1 MILLKLFLSFLKVG
15 FFAVGGAYSF
25 LPLIE
30 KEVVQKYNWL
40 SREEFLEVLSIVK
53 VFPGAISI
61 KYATYTG
68 YKIAGFWGAAIAN
81 IGNFLAP
88 ALLVGLASFFYI
100 KYKNLPA
107 VKNAFSMIQLAIF
120 AMIIAVA
127 FQTISIDKLTQLK
140 NLLVIISAFAIFLFT
155 KIEPALIIICAG
167 IMGILLK

>member
-88 ALLVGLASFFYI
+88 AILVGLASFFYI
-100 KYKNLPA
+100 KYKNLPV

-140 NLLVIISAFAIFLFT
+140 NLLVIILAFILFLFT
-155 KIEPALIIICAG
+155 RIEPALIIICAG
-167 IMGILLK
+167 ILGIFLK